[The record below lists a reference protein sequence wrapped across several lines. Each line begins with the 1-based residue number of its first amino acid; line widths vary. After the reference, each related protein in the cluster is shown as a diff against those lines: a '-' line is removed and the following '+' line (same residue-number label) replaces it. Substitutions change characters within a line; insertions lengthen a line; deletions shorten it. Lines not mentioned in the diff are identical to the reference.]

1 MSNIRPSNL
10 PIEETDLIGFVH
22 TDRGVAGSAKFNL
35 ANVSS
40 ALNLDGMA
48 TQAPSAVA
56 ITGGTINGTTIGG
69 TTAAA
74 GTFTN
79 LTGST
84 KVATPFVDATTSA
97 GGQLRNASGTSQLA
111 WGAGGGSNLSLEV
124 PTNINPANGSVS
136 IAPTGTGTVTINPA
150 TAGTVN
156 NMAIGGTTAAAGAFT
171 TLSSSSTTTL
181 NGTTIPAS
189 STLLVSGGAL
199 GTPSSG
205 TVTNLTGTASI
216 NINGTVG
223 ATTPSTGAFTTLTA
237 TTGEFSGGL
246 VALPANGVLITSSSA
261 NSVGF
266 GKVTPSGSATQSNFI
281 LYAGSD
287 TANANFLNIK
297 ANNFETMLDTNK
309 SGTGTTQPLVLK
321 FDGVEVGRLTSTG
334 LAVTGALSSTTGA
347 NFATSSGN
355 VGIGTASPADR
366 LHVGGSSPIIRV
378 EPSTATQGAT
388 TRYIN
393 TGGTFFSGIDSSAG
407 GFGVAYSGVMWHG
420 GAYPLL
426 FGTSNTERLRIDSG
440 GNVGI
445 GTASPGSK
453 LDVNGEIRI
462 GNTVN
467 TVSPTSPD
475 RTITMV
481 IGGTT
486 YYIHAKTTND

>member
-124 PTNINPANGSVS
+124 ATNINPANGSVS

-223 ATTPSTGAFTTLTA
+223 ATTPSTGAFTTLSSTGITSVAGGQYFSAGASGGAAPSFNTRSAGLKYNLFDQISA
-237 TTGEFSGGL
+237 TTMPFGLGIDSGAMWLAAGST
-246 VALPANGVLITSSSA
+246 VDVIKHYVGTTLIT
-261 NSVGF
+261 
-266 GKVTPSGSATQSNFI
+266 
-281 LYAGSD
+281 
-287 TANANFLNIK
+287 
-297 ANNFETMLDTNK
+297 
-309 SGTGTTQPLVLK
+309 TTS
-321 FDGVEVGRLTSTG
+321 STG
-334 LAVTGALSSTTGA
+334 LAVTGAISATGNVSSGVGLSGASGRHVVDMLQGGYSVPGDYNTAANGDKFIAYLGDSYDARIGVGTSADMWFKSAGNATASFGFYTGTTTLTKRVDISSTGLAVT
-347 NFATSSGN
+347 GN
-355 VGIGTASPADR
+355 V
-366 LHVGGSSPIIRV
+366 
-378 EPSTATQGAT
+378 STT
-388 TRYIN
+388 
-393 TGGTFFSGIDSSAG
+393 DPAG
-407 GFGVAYSGVMWHG
+407 GAGPAWKLGVA
-420 GAYPLL
+420 A
-426 FGTSNTERLRIDSG
+426 
-440 GNVGI
+440 
-445 GTASPGSK
+445 
-453 LDVNGEIRI
+453 
-462 GNTVN
+462 
-467 TVSPTSPD
+467 TVSPTSPN
-475 RTITMV
+475 RTIRV
-481 IGGTT
+481 EIGGTS
-486 YYIHAKTTND
+486 YYIAAKTTND